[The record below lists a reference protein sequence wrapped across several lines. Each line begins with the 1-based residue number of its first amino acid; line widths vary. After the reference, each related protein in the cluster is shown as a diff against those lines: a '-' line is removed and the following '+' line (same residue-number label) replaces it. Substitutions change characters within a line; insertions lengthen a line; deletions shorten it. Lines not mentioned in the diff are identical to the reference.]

1 MMTTFFIVAIAL
13 MLLTGIY
20 SLVVSRN
27 LIRVLIS
34 LEVLTKSATLAIILA
49 GYLNREMGLAQAF
62 AITLTVIEVVVIAIA
77 AGIII
82 GIYKHTG
89 SLDTK
94 NIKNLKG

>member
-1 MMTTFFIVAIAL
+1 
-13 MLLTGIY
+13 MLAAGIY

-34 LEVLTKSATLAIILA
+34 LEVLTKTATLTIILA
-49 GYLNREMGLAQAF
+49 GYLNKEMGLAQAF
-62 AITLTVIEVVVIAIA
+62 VITLTIVEVVVIAVA

-82 GIYKHTG
+82 GIFQHTG

-94 NIKNLKG
+94 KIRNLKG